1 MAMLKTLYRK
11 QGGCKA
17 IKNYLEKEG
26 SCLAYDY
33 CPSISEEDDWA
44 DLFDKTR
51 RLWGKDTGRKYYH
64 IIISPDPD
72 DACSLETLRDL
83 ATSWMQERYPDTDYV
98 IGYHDDNG
106 HLHAHIAMNSVIPD
120 TGYKIQISDK
130 DVAEDAMTLQRMC
143 KERGLSYFEKPHP
156 TRGKSGYEISKGE
169 RKRPPVLLS
178 DAEKR
183 LMARGITPWK
193 QEIRNAI
200 DASVAEAASWED
212 FESAMQKRGFSLK
225 VGRRNVVTFAHPDAE
240 GRRRTVRG
248 TVDNLGSA
256 YTLQGIMLRLPKKDG
271 REYAGIYIP
280 QNITPIVVPKDV
292 EESIRLHGKR
302 RPWVDLQST
311 IDLITV
317 MRKNGFSNVGELKA
331 ALDGERSFLDKQ
343 RLRLSEARARAD
355 FLDEA
360 DAKVSRWIQME
371 TGEDAN
377 ALIAS
382 IDNLFERQSLE
393 QWFDEHGVD
402 PYAHAEQS
410 ESVRR
415 SMRGEVAQIET
426 VCDEHER
433 ALRALATAMQTAQR
447 IGMTM
452 PETDADRA
460 ERANGMEHWRNRR
473 RITSRED
480 LARLRERQIERT
492 AKRFEESGD
501 ERLKVLA
508 TLQREASLRKQI
520 EEANDKAETEKR
532 AQIQQQEKQ
541 RETRQAR
548 PETTTQGVK
557 HEDNNALSQR

>member
-1 MAMLKTLYRK
+1 MLKTLCRK

-17 IKNYLEKEG
+17 IKNYIEKEG
-26 SCLAYDY
+26 RCLAYDY
-33 CPSISEEDDWA
+33 GPTVSEDDDWA
-44 DLFDKTR
+44 DLFDTTR
-51 RLWGKDTGRKYYH
+51 RTWGKDTGRKYYH
-64 IIISPDPD
+64 IIISPDPED
-72 DACSLETLRDL
+72 ECDLATLRDL
-83 ATSWMQERYPDTDYV
+83 ATSWMEKRYPETDYV

-130 DVAEDAMTLQRMC
+130 DVAEDAKTLQRMC
-143 KERGLSYFEKPHP
+143 KERGLSYFEQPHP

-169 RKRPPVLLS
+169 RKRPPVVLS

-183 LMARGITPWK
+183 LMARGVTPWK
-193 QEIRNAI
+193 QEVRDAI
-200 DASVAEAASWED
+200 DASVAEATSWEG
-212 FESAMQKRGFSLK
+212 FETAMQRRGFSMK
-225 VGRRNVVTFAHPDAE
+225 VGRRNVVTFTHPDAE
-240 GRRRTVRG
+240 GRKRTVRG

-280 QNITPIVVPKDV
+280 QKVRPIVVPKTV
-292 EESIRLHGKR
+292 KESIEMRAQR
-302 RPWVDLQST
+302 RPWVDPQRTL
-311 IDLITV
+311 DLIAV
-317 MRKNGFSNVGELKA
+317 MRQNGFANVGELKA
-331 ALDGERSFLDKQ
+331 ALDGERDFLNRQ
-343 RLRLSEARARAD
+343 RLRLSEARTFAN

-360 DAKVSRWIQME
+360 DEKASRWIRME
-371 TGEDAN
+371 TGEDAD

-393 QWFDEHGVD
+393 QWFDEHGID
-402 PYAHAEQS
+402 PYQHAEQS
-410 ESVRR
+410 EDMRR
-415 SMRGEVAQIET
+415 SMREEVSQIER

-433 ALRALATAMQTAQR
+433 ALSTLALAMQTAQR
-447 IGMTM
+447 IGMTV

-460 ERANGMEHWRNRR
+460 ARANGMEHWRNRR

-480 LARLRERQIERT
+480 LAQLRERQIERT

-532 AQIQQQEKQ
+532 AQIRQQEKQ